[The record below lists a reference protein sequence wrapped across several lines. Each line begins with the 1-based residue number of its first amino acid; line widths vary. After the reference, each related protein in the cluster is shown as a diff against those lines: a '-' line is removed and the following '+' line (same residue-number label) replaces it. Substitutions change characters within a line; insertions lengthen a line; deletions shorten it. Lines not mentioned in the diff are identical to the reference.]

1 VKKNWLLGS
10 TVLSVGASAFV
21 WTSTAHAQPADAPPP
36 PAVDAPAPPAPPP
49 PPPPPAA
56 TEPVAP
62 EPVPPP
68 PPTVR
73 DYHRERHDIGEHANE
88 DGPVDIQPG
97 PHTEDERDAAP
108 GADLHHE
115 DGPFKMRIEPF
126 AAVVGGA
133 KLDTVLNQST
143 NHNADS
149 VNAIML
155 ADFGLRGQLTP
166 WATFESE
173 IMANGGT
180 DLQGSSVYEGEAA
193 LQVRKQ
199 VLHMAKDWWMVEVG
213 RVLDEASVDY
223 LSSHVVDTFLEDT
236 ATRDALLFDGLNL
249 GNGVRGTAEILP
261 GLRLGMAANAG
272 NITSSSSLLAFG
284 GAYAPYT
291 RIFYQAAASTR
302 NDTNGYPSST
312 FGQYVFSPSAMFAR
326 QLHKQ
331 FGIEAHTELQYFLV
345 DPNTL
350 NDSTKFLR
358 GYNYRGNVAAHILKN
373 NVIQPFFNVSYGENN
388 MVEPNNATKISPDK
402 YKAVGIGGGLD
413 INYQKKFGQYNGVG
427 FSVMEDESKQGTA
440 TVAKYQYWNVGTTY
454 WLSHNI
460 ALGAR
465 FSIWHY
471 NQAAEQSAGDR
482 SLLVT
487 ARFVL

>member
-1 VKKNWLLGS
+1 MKKNWLLGS

-36 PAVDAPAPPAPPP
+36 PAAEAAPAPPP
-49 PPPPPAA
+49 PPPPA
-56 TEPVAP
+56 VA

-68 PPTVR
+68 PPEATGNHAG
-73 DYHRERHDIGEHANE
+73 DYRPEHHEISERANE

-97 PHTEDERDAAP
+97 PHTEDERDDAP
-108 GADLHHE
+108 GAVMHNE
-115 DGPFKMRIEPF
+115 GAFKMRIEPF

-143 NHNADS
+143 NHNSDS
-149 VNAIML
+149 VSAIML
-155 ADFGLRGQLTP
+155 ADFGLRGQLAP

-173 IMANGGT
+173 IMANAGT
-180 DLQGSSVYEGEAA
+180 NLQGSSVYEGEAA

-199 VLHMAKDWWMVEVG
+199 VLHMAKDWWMIEVG

-223 LSSHVVDTFLEDT
+223 ISSHVVDTFLEDT
-236 ATRDALLFDGLNL
+236 GTRDALLFDGLNL
-249 GNGVRGTAEILP
+249 GNGIRGTAEVLP
-261 GLRLGMAANAG
+261 GLRVGLAANAG

-284 GAYAPYT
+284 GAYAPYS
-291 RIFYQAAASTR
+291 RIFYQAASSTR
-302 NDTNGYPSST
+302 TDINGYPTST
-312 FGQYVFSPSAMFAR
+312 FGQYVFSPSLMFAR

-345 DPNTL
+345 DPNTT
-350 NDSTKFLR
+350 NDSTKYLR

-373 NVIQPFFNVSYGENN
+373 NVIQPFFNVSSGENN
-388 MVEPNNATKISPDK
+388 MVDPSDVTKISPQK
-402 YKAVGIGGGLD
+402 YKALAIGGGLD
-413 INYQKKFGQYNGVG
+413 LNYQKKFGQYNGVG

-465 FSIWHY
+465 FSIVHY
-471 NQAAEQSAGDR
+471 NQATEQSSGDR